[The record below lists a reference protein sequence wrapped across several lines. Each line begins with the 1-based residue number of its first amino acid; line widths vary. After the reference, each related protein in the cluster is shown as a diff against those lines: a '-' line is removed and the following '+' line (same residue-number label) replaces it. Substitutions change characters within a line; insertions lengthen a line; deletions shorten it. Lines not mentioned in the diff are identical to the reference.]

1 MESTLDLHV
10 NKLIARNVEEIL
22 EKLGDIEKRYYS
34 LGDDDEES
42 RLEKIVL
49 NSMRKILLN
58 DLRELTGFSS
68 YYGFEIKVEPN
79 FSYASNEAAT

>member
-1 MESTLDLHV
+1 LESTLDLHV

-34 LGDDDEES
+34 LGDDEES
-42 RLEKIVL
+42 KLEKIVL

>member
-1 MESTLDLHV
+1 LESVLDFHV

-34 LGDDDEES
+34 LGYDEES

-79 FSYASNEAAT
+79 LSYGSSEATT